1 MEDSP
6 SFVLLYSFVRK
17 RNKQAKKQKPPY
29 LTQGDEILGVAISI
43 FKKLKY
49 IIGLP
54 VLDSPLEFYTWLAA
68 WSLVVDLGNAG
79 EEAIIQLMQRNPAKE
94 QEGHPSPPRQ
104 LRKIGVY
111 RELSFL
117 GICFLFHCQRP

>member
-1 MEDSP
+1 M
-6 SFVLLYSFVRK
+6 
-17 RNKQAKKQKPPY
+17 
-29 LTQGDEILGVAISI
+29 GVAISI

-54 VLDSPLEFYTWLAA
+54 VLDSLLEFYMWLAA
-68 WSLVVDLGNAG
+68 WSLVVDLGSAG
-79 EEAIIQLMQRNPAKE
+79 KEAIIQLMQRNPAKE

-111 RELSFL
+111 RELRFL